1 MAAQED
7 AGPQEVPAAS
17 PEAVTAAPV
26 IAPSAAAS
34 VDDIL
39 ASVTSSN
46 PVSLNLSNDGLNV
59 SLSVLDGDLVKQAIA
74 TLVATVKSQNEKVG
88 PILGSSR
95 VYPLQEAASQ
105 SSRR

>member
-26 IAPSAAAS
+26 IDPSAAAS

-39 ASVTSSN
+39 ASVTSCI
-46 PVSLNLSNDGLNV
+46 PVSLNLTHDAVKV
-59 SLSVLDGDLVKQAIA
+59 SLSLLAGDLVKQALA
-74 TLVATVKSQNEKVG
+74 TLVGTVKSQN
-88 PILGSSR
+88 
-95 VYPLQEAASQ
+95 
-105 SSRR
+105 